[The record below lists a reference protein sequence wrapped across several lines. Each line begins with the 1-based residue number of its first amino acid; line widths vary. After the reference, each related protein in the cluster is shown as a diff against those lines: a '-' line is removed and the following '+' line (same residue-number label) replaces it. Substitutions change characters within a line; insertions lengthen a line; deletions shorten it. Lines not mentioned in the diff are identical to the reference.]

1 MKSSPEKVMG
11 HTKEEIIE
19 QAQVFASAWSLVGGP
34 FDCGDCL
41 ESAEQEKTHLK
52 GMVAKL
58 CAERDELVKVLRS
71 ARNYLDE
78 QFPMVDASE
87 LLDEE
92 IDPILS
98 RYPEKQLIRDHTEI
112 KPTGELVKPWDG
124 YPENK

>member
-11 HTKEEIIE
+11 HTEEEIIE

-58 CAERDELVKVLRS
+58 CAERYEL
-71 ARNYLDE
+71 A
-78 QFPMVDASE
+78 E
-87 LLDEE
+87 LLHEFAYDGLCTSRVNKAKELLSLIDE
-92 IDPILS
+92 
-98 RYPEKQLIRDHTEI
+98 RDE
-112 KPTGELVKPWDG
+112 V
-124 YPENK
+124 